1 MEDAL
6 AQRLAR
12 PTKGPKPRSVCERF
26 MEKVLIDPFS
36 GCWNWTSNKDR
47 KGYGQIT
54 VDRRPTRA
62 HRFAF
67 RLFGLGDPAGLIVC
81 HRCDNASCVNPSHLF
96 VGTAADNSRDMR
108 SKGRRST
115 VICPYHLRSLL
126 DVQFQ
131 HPEKGSIR
139 TFSMK
144 RSHTERGL
152 GPLVGRAYRCAS
164 ASSIRRT

>member
-1 MEDAL
+1 
-6 AQRLAR
+6 
-12 PTKGPKPRSVCERF
+12 
-26 MEKVLIDPFS
+26 MEKVRIDPLS

-67 RLFGLGDPAGLIVC
+67 RLFGLGDPTGLIVC

-108 SKGRRST
+108 SKGRSCRGEKNARAKLSALEVET
-115 VICPYHLRSLL
+115 LRVAAATGVFTKCELARWWNTSRQNVLAIT
-126 DVQFQ
+126 
-131 HPEKGSIR
+131 S
-139 TFSMK
+139 
-144 RSHTERGL
+144 
-152 GPLVGRAYRCAS
+152 
-164 ASSIRRT
+164 RRNWRHV